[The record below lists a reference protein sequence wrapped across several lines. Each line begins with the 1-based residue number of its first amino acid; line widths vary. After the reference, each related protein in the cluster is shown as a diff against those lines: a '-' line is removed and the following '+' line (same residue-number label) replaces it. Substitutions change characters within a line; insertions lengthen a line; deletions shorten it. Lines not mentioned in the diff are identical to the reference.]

1 MGGFAGLFAVLLTI
15 FAIAF
20 AVALGVLFLG
30 VIVRV
35 LGVLFR
41 AIFGAIAIV
50 LGAAADLVVATFALL
65 PLLIHAGVALA
76 LVVFGQWPGAERRAA
91 KINDGFVGIGRRITR
106 ALWGRPVRI
115 LAWIPGGR
123 SERPASASIA
133 VGVGRNGGSPVASP
147 VAVAPPAPP
156 PPPPFMRPP
165 PVSPAFS
172 GEGVPQEERTM
183 AMLAHLLAFVGF
195 AFPLGN
201 IVGPLVLWLAKKD
214 RMPYLDEQG
223 RESVNFNITVA
234 ILTGVGML
242 LTPILVGFAIL
253 PVVLLTWV
261 VLTIVAAV
269 KAHAGEPWRYPI
281 CLRFIGAPSKAAS
294 PRAAS
299 MPNASPV
306 ATPAVSVAAARNSF
320 PGYEIVGSLAAGGS
334 GARLLIAKPSAEI
347 RRRLPEGL
355 DRVVIKTF
363 ALSEGST
370 LPQIVRES
378 RSMEA
383 ATRLGLVVEH
393 RLEPGRFWYAMP
405 YFPGSHF
412 NEAVRS
418 LHRLG
423 PDDGLDANGLRRVL
437 EWTAGLAA
445 TLDRYH
451 RAGLW
456 HKDVKPENVLV
467 AGGECR
473 LVDIGLV
480 TSLSSGMTLTTHGTE
495 YFRDPE
501 MVRLA
506 LRGVKV
512 HEVDGAKFDL
522 YGVGAMLYLGL
533 EDTFPAHGG
542 LSGFSKKSPECVRWV
557 VRRAM
562 ADYAKRYPDAA
573 TMRADLEAIL
583 AAKDPWSL
591 KPAMLP
597 SFRGEAAEAAK
608 AVPADDAVGS
618 AVEELEVP
626 AGVQRGP
633 ARALPA
639 LVQLAIDEVESSAI
653 GGGRGTPAPRR
664 RRSGWGLTSPG
675 IKRGAGRTLAA
686 LVLFAIGLI
695 VALVFAASVD
705 RNLDRSTR
713 SIVVVDAEGDLS
725 PLFRGERTP
734 DSLAA
739 LVESAPG
746 LVTLVEAPP
755 RLIGRLQG
763 ASQTLSSDPARAIRE
778 SLRGREGRALE
789 GIDGVIYFDRDRQ
802 RIVSVY
808 ASRGVDASWFG
819 GAIEL
824 FTESGRTWTSEITP
838 IQSILPASP
847 GSRVLL
853 LRDPTAT
860 ASLSNADLEL
870 WRRLGLELVE
880 PSAEDAA
887 ELAIWLAGDRTGPQV
902 QAQVREALDR
912 YGAAELCRIREPRPI
927 SSLAEDPAALAADPG
942 EVVLSKPESMK
953 HEWRR
958 SIRNAIRGTLNWSPQ
973 GVMSA
978 GGA

>member
-1 MGGFAGLFAVLLTI
+1 M
-15 FAIAF
+15 
-20 AVALGVLFLG
+20 
-30 VIVRV
+30 
-35 LGVLFR
+35 
-41 AIFGAIAIV
+41 
-50 LGAAADLVVATFALL
+50 
-65 PLLIHAGVALA
+65 
-76 LVVFGQWPGAERRAA
+76 
-91 KINDGFVGIGRRITR
+91 
-106 ALWGRPVRI
+106 
-115 LAWIPGGR
+115 
-123 SERPASASIA
+123 
-133 VGVGRNGGSPVASP
+133 
-147 VAVAPPAPP
+147 
-156 PPPPFMRPP
+156 
-165 PVSPAFS
+165 
-172 GEGVPQEERTM
+172 
-183 AMLAHLLAFVGF
+183 
-195 AFPLGN
+195 
-201 IVGPLVLWLAKKD
+201 
-214 RMPYLDEQG
+214 
-223 RESVNFNITVA
+223 
-234 ILTGVGML
+234 
-242 LTPILVGFAIL
+242 
-253 PVVLLTWV
+253 
-261 VLTIVAAV
+261 
-269 KAHAGEPWRYPI
+269 
-281 CLRFIGAPSKAAS
+281 
-294 PRAAS
+294 
-299 MPNASPV
+299 
-306 ATPAVSVAAARNSF
+306 
-320 PGYEIVGSLAAGGS
+320 
-334 GARLLIAKPSAEI
+334 
-347 RRRLPEGL
+347 
-355 DRVVIKTF
+355 
-363 ALSEGST
+363 
-370 LPQIVRES
+370 
-378 RSMEA
+378 
-383 ATRLGLVVEH
+383 
-393 RLEPGRFWYAMP
+393 
-405 YFPGSHF
+405 
-412 NEAVRS
+412 
-418 LHRLG
+418 
-423 PDDGLDANGLRRVL
+423 
-437 EWTAGLAA
+437 
-445 TLDRYH
+445 
-451 RAGLW
+451 
-456 HKDVKPENVLV
+456 LV

-473 LVDIGLV
+473 LVYIGLV

-695 VALVFAASVD
+695 VALVFAASVV
-705 RNLDRSTR
+705 RNLARSTR

-819 GAIEL
+819 SAIEL
-824 FTESGRTWTSEITP
+824 FTESGRT
-838 IQSILPASP
+838 
-847 GSRVLL
+847 
-853 LRDPTAT
+853 
-860 ASLSNADLEL
+860 
-870 WRRLGLELVE
+870 
-880 PSAEDAA
+880 
-887 ELAIWLAGDRTGPQV
+887 
-902 QAQVREALDR
+902 
-912 YGAAELCRIREPRPI
+912 
-927 SSLAEDPAALAADPG
+927 
-942 EVVLSKPESMK
+942 
-953 HEWRR
+953 
-958 SIRNAIRGTLNWSPQ
+958 
-973 GVMSA
+973 
-978 GGA
+978 